1 MSRWYQSKNYNN
13 TALVGKY
20 LHLIQCYDFFCIY
33 PPSSNLLFRKHLTE
47 IIFKVFDVAE
57 NSIKH
62 EGFQT
67 ESKEYSMTF
76 SYQLRFI
83 EYQKSSSI
91 NLLILFF
98 LCTVTHSKVSFTFRF
113 LNTHTYNLSVIW
125 GCQEVVLS
133 NRFMGYTENI

>member
-13 TALVGKY
+13 TALDGKY
-20 LHLIQCYDFFCIY
+20 LHLIRCHDFFCIY
-33 PPSSNLLFRKHLTE
+33 PRSSNLLFRKHLTE
-47 IIFKVFDVAE
+47 ITFKLFDVAE

-67 ESKEYSMTF
+67 ESKAYSMTF

-113 LNTHTYNLSVIW
+113 LNTHTYDLGMPGSCIT
-125 GCQEVVLS
+125 Q
-133 NRFMGYTENI
+133 